1 LKRGRESGPS
11 RIDVH
16 RSGKEFGYV
25 RTLRI
30 ALAQV
35 NTAVGDIDGN
45 ARLIIDT
52 MAKAR
57 EDGAELVAF
66 PELAITGYPP
76 EDLVLHHRFVADNL
90 AALDRVAS
98 EAHGIAAIVG
108 FVDGSPERG
117 EPAYNAAAFL
127 HEGAIASVYR
137 KIHLPN
143 YGVFDEER
151 YFERGTECPVIDFGG
166 VRIGVSICEDVWEPI
181 GPAEVE
187 RDFGAEININI
198 NASPFE
204 RGKDGVR
211 RNLIGDLA
219 RRNQIFACYVNQVGG
234 QDELVFDGTSL
245 VYGPDG
251 SLIAEGERFSEDM
264 LVVDLDLDRVSNI
277 RSGSA
282 WNGPSSAELAAIG
295 NASKLSLSRA
305 SSSAPEP
312 APSIE
317 ASPPAEL
324 LSEEA
329 EVYRALVLGTRDY
342 ALKSGFKKAVIALS
356 GGIDSTLTAVI
367 AVDALGAE
375 NVLCVAM
382 PSRYS
387 SDGSVTDAEDLSK
400 RVGIQLWNLPIEP
413 AHAAF
418 EEILEEK
425 LRGTE
430 PNVAEENVQSRVRG
444 NVIMTISNK
453 FGYLVL
459 TTGNKSEFATG
470 YATLY
475 GDMAGGYAVIKD
487 VPKTLVFRLCE
498 YRNATGPGAPIP
510 RSVIDKPPS
519 AELRP
524 DQLDSDSLPPYEIL
538 DRILEHYIED
548 LWDAPEIIAEEDGL
562 DGGDEATV
570 RRVLQ
575 MVDRN
580 EYKRRQS
587 PPGVKITQLAFGRDR
602 RMPIASRYRP
612 H

>member
-1 LKRGRESGPS
+1 M
-11 RIDVH
+11 
-16 RSGKEFGYV
+16 

-45 ARLIIDT
+45 VQLIIDA
-52 MAKAR
+52 MRAAR
-57 EDGAELVAF
+57 EAGARLVAF

-76 EDLVLHHRFVADNL
+76 EDLVLHRRFVADNRR
-90 AALDRVAS
+90 ALERVAA
-98 EAHGIAAIVG
+98 ETKGIAAIVG
-108 FVDGSPERG
+108 FVDGSAERDA
-117 EPAYNAAAFL
+117 PVYNAAAFL
-127 HEGAIASVYR
+127 HESRVAAVYR

-151 YFERGTECPVIDFGG
+151 YFERGFDCPVIDIGG
-166 VRIGVSICEDVWEPI
+166 VKIGLSICEDAWEPI
-181 GPAEVE
+181 GPVEVE
-187 RDFGAEININI
+187 RAAGAEININI

-204 RGKDGVR
+204 RGKDRVR
-211 RNLIGDLA
+211 RDLISGLA
-219 RRNQIFACYVNQVGG
+219 RRNQVFACYVNQVGG

-251 SLIAEGERFSEDM
+251 ALIAQGKRFEEDL
-264 LVVDLDLDRVSNI
+264 LVVDLDLDLVDRARSNT
-277 RSGSA
+277 A
-282 WNGPSSAELAAIG
+282 WNGPATGELAAIG
-295 NASKLSLSRA
+295 
-305 SSSAPEP
+305 
-312 APSIE
+312 E
-317 ASPPAEL
+317 ASELSARVEPETSPGPIAKRPPSQS

-329 EVYRALVLGTRDY
+329 EVYMALVLGTRDY
-342 ALKSGFKKAVIALS
+342 ARKSGFQKVVIALS

-375 NVLCVAM
+375 NVLVVAL

-387 SDGSVTDAEDLSK
+387 SEGSVVDAVELAK
-400 RVGIQLWNLPIEP
+400 RLGITLWNIPIEP
-413 AHAAF
+413 GHAAF
-418 EEILEEK
+418 EEMVREK
-425 LRGTE
+425 FEGTT
-430 PNVAEENVQSRVRG
+430 PGVAEENVQSRIRG
-444 NVIMTISNK
+444 NLIMMISNK

-498 YRNATGPGAPIP
+498 YRNEAGPGSPIP
-510 RSVIDKPPS
+510 RTVIDKPPS
-519 AELRP
+519 AELKP
-524 DQLDSDSLPPYEIL
+524 DQFDSDSLPPYEIL
-538 DRILEHYIED
+538 DRILERYIED
-548 LWDAPEIIAEEDGL
+548 RWDADEIIEQEAGL
-562 DGGDEATV
+562 DGGDEETV
-570 RRVLQ
+570 RRVLRL
-575 MVDRN
+575 VDRN

-587 PPGVKITQLAFGRDR
+587 PPGVKITELAFGRDR

>member
-1 LKRGRESGPS
+1 M
-11 RIDVH
+11 
-16 RSGKEFGYV
+16 

-45 ARLIIDT
+45 ARLIIDS

-57 EDGAELVAF
+57 EHGAELVAF

-76 EDLVLHHRFVADNL
+76 EDLVLHHRFVDDNL
-90 AALDRVAS
+90 TALGRVAS
-98 EAHGIAAIVG
+98 EAQGIAAIVG
-108 FVDGSPERG
+108 FVDGSPKRG

-151 YFERGTECPVIDFGG
+151 YFERGAECPVIDFGG
-166 VRIGVSICEDVWEPI
+166 VRIGMSICEDVWEPI

-187 RDFGAEININI
+187 RSLGAEININI

-211 RNLIGDLA
+211 RELISDLA

-251 SLIAEGERFSEDM
+251 SLIAEGERFSEDL
-264 LVVDLDLDRVSNI
+264 LVVDVDLDRVSDM
-277 RSGSA
+277 RAGSD
-282 WNGPSSAELAAIG
+282 WSGPSSRELAAIG
-295 NASKLSLSRA
+295 NASKLSLTRDL
-305 SSSAPEP
+305 SSAPKP
-312 APSIE
+312 TDSMQT
-317 ASPPAEL
+317 SPPQKR

-329 EVYRALVLGTRDY
+329 EVYGALVLGTRDY
-342 ALKSGFKKAVIALS
+342 ARKSGFKKAVIALS

-375 NVLCVAM
+375 NVLCVAL

-400 RVGIQLWNLPIEP
+400 RLGIQLWNLPIEP

-425 LRGTE
+425 LRGTD

-498 YRNATGPGAPIP
+498 YRNGAGQGTPIP

-548 LWDAPEIIAEEDGL
+548 LWDAPEIIAEEDRL
-562 DGGDEATV
+562 DGGNESTV

>member
-1 LKRGRESGPS
+1 
-11 RIDVH
+11 
-16 RSGKEFGYV
+16 
-25 RTLRI
+25 
-30 ALAQV
+30 V

-45 ARLIIDT
+45 ARRLIDA
-52 MAKAR
+52 MSSAR
-57 EDGAELVAF
+57 EAGAELVAF

-76 EDLVLHHRFVADNL
+76 EDLVLHRSFVADNR
-90 AALDRVAS
+90 AALERVA
-98 EAHGIAAIVG
+98 AAAQGISAIVG

-117 EPAYNAAAFL
+117 EPLYNAAAFL
-127 HEGAIASVYR
+127 NEGRVAAIYR

-151 YFERGTECPVIDFGG
+151 YFERGFECPVIDFGG
-166 VRIGVSICEDVWEPI
+166 VRIGISICEDVWEPV
-181 GPAEVE
+181 GPSEVE
-187 RDFGAEININI
+187 RAAGAEININI

-204 RGKDGVR
+204 RSKDDVR
-211 RNLIGDLA
+211 RELISDLA
-219 RRNQIFACYVNQVGG
+219 RRNQVFACYVNQVGG

-245 VYGPDG
+245 VYDPSGVIISEG
-251 SLIAEGERFSEDM
+251 KRFAEDL
-264 LVVDLDLDRVSNI
+264 LVVDLDLDRVAAV
-277 RSGSA
+277 RSGSV
-282 WNGPSSAELAAIG
+282 WDGPSTSELAEIG
-295 NASKLSLSRA
+295 EATNISASRA
-305 SSSAPEP
+305 DVSAW
-312 APSIE
+312 E
-317 ASPPAEL
+317 ALTTPILKDPL
-324 LSEEA
+324 TEEA

-342 ALKSGFKKAVIALS
+342 ARKSGFDKAVIALS
-356 GGIDSTLTAVI
+356 GGIDSTLTAVV
-367 AVDALGAE
+367 AVDALGAD
-375 NVLCVAM
+375 NVLCVAL

-387 SDGSVTDAEDLSK
+387 SDGSVTDAEDLAE
-400 RVGIQLWNLPIEP
+400 RLGIKLWNLPIEP

-418 EEILEEK
+418 EDILEEEF
-425 LRGTE
+425 RGTDV
-430 PNVAEENVQSRVRG
+430 NVAEENVQSRVRG
-444 NVIMTISNK
+444 NVMMTISNK

-498 YRNATGPGAPIP
+498 YRNEAGPGAPIP

-538 DRILEHYIED
+538 DRILERYVEG
-548 LWDAPEIIAEEDGL
+548 LWDAEEIIAEEAGL
-562 DGGDEATV
+562 GGGDGETV
-570 RRVLQ
+570 RRVLRL
-575 MVDRN
+575 VDRN

>member
-1 LKRGRESGPS
+1 M
-11 RIDVH
+11 
-16 RSGKEFGYV
+16 

-45 ARLIIDT
+45 ARLIIDS

-57 EDGAELVAF
+57 DYGAELVAF

-98 EAHGIAAIVG
+98 EAQGIAAIVG
-108 FVDGSPERG
+108 FVGGSPERG
-117 EPAYNAAAFL
+117 KPAYNAAAFL

-151 YFERGTECPVIDFGG
+151 YFERGAECPVIDFGG
-166 VRIGVSICEDVWEPI
+166 VRIGMSICEDVWEPV

-187 RDFGAEININI
+187 RALGAEININI

-211 RNLIGDLA
+211 RELIGDLA
-219 RRNQIFACYVNQVGG
+219 RRNQIFACYINQVGG

-251 SLIAEGERFSEDM
+251 SLIAEGERFSEDL
-264 LVVDLDLDRVSNI
+264 LVVDLDLDLVSNI

-282 WNGPSSAELAAIG
+282 WNGPSSRELAAIG
-295 NASKLSLSRA
+295 NASKLSLTRA
-305 SSSAPEP
+305 SSSAPKP
-312 APSIE
+312 ADSTE
-317 ASPPAEL
+317 TSPPTGL

-342 ALKSGFKKAVIALS
+342 ARKSGFKKAVIALS

-375 NVLCVAM
+375 NVLCVAL

-400 RVGIQLWNLPIEP
+400 RLGIQLWNLPIEP

-418 EEILEEK
+418 EEILEEE

-498 YRNATGPGAPIP
+498 YRNGTGPGAPIP

-587 PPGVKITQLAFGRDR
+587 PPGVKITRLAFGRDR

>member
-1 LKRGRESGPS
+1 
-11 RIDVH
+11 
-16 RSGKEFGYV
+16 
-25 RTLRI
+25 
-30 ALAQV
+30 V
-35 NTAVGDIDGN
+35 NTSVGDIDGN
-45 ARLIIDT
+45 AELIIEGI
-52 MAKAR
+52 KAAR
-57 EDGAELVAF
+57 AAGAELVAF

-76 EDLVLHHRFVADNL
+76 EDLVLHRRFVADNRR
-90 AALDRVAS
+90 ALERVAA
-98 EAHGIAAIVG
+98 EAHGISAIVG
-108 FVDGSPERG
+108 FVDGSPGRDESV
-117 EPAYNAAAFL
+117 YNAAAFL
-127 HEGAIASVYR
+127 HEGRVAAVYR

-151 YFERGTECPVIDFGG
+151 YFGRGLECPVIDFGG
-166 VRIGVSICEDVWEPI
+166 VRIGMSICEDVWEPI
-181 GPAEVE
+181 GSAEVE
-187 RDFGAEININI
+187 RAAGAEININI

-211 RNLIGDLA
+211 RELIGDMA
-219 RRNQIFACYVNQVGG
+219 RRNQVYACYVNQVGG

-251 SLIAEGERFSEDM
+251 VLIAEGERFDEDL
-264 LVVDLDLDRVSNI
+264 LVLDLDLERVADMRSSGTWEGPSDDELAEI
-277 RSGSA
+277 GFSTDLPVARSGA
-282 WNGPSSAELAAIG
+282 VESSTVE
-295 NASKLSLSRA
+295 NSTLS
-305 SSSAPEP
+305 EP
-312 APSIE
+312 
-317 ASPPAEL
+317 

-342 ALKSGFKKAVIALS
+342 ARKTGFEKAVIALS

-375 NVLCVAM
+375 NVLCVAL

-387 SDGSVTDAEDLSK
+387 SDGSVTDAEALAQ
-400 RVGIQLWNLPIEP
+400 RLGIKLWNLPIEP

-418 EEILEEK
+418 EEILEEEF
-425 LRGTE
+425 RGTAAGL
-430 PNVAEENVQSRVRG
+430 AEENVQSRVRG

-498 YRNATGPGAPIP
+498 YRNDAGPGSPIP

-524 DQLDSDSLPPYEIL
+524 DQLDSDSLPPYEVL
-538 DRILEHYIED
+538 DRILERYIED
-548 LWDAPEIIAEEDGL
+548 RWDAGEIIAEEVGL
-562 DGGDEATV
+562 GGGDEETV
-570 RRVLQ
+570 RGVLRL
-575 MVDRN
+575 VDRN
-580 EYKRRQS
+580 EYKRRQA

>member
-1 LKRGRESGPS
+1 
-11 RIDVH
+11 
-16 RSGKEFGYV
+16 V

-45 ARLIIDT
+45 AQRLIDV
-52 MAKAR
+52 MSSAR
-57 EDGAELVAF
+57 EAGAELVAF

-76 EDLVLHHRFVADNL
+76 EDLVLHRRFVADNR
-90 AALDRVAS
+90 AALERVAA
-98 EAHGIAAIVG
+98 EAQGISAIVG

-117 EPAYNAAAFL
+117 EPVYNAAAFL
-127 HEGAIASVYR
+127 HEGRVAAIYR

-151 YFERGTECPVIDFGG
+151 YFERGSECPVIDFGS
-166 VRIGVSICEDVWEPI
+166 VRIGISICEDVWEPV
-181 GPAEVE
+181 GPSEVE
-187 RDFGAEININI
+187 RAAGAEININI

-204 RGKDGVR
+204 RGKDVVR
-211 RNLIGDLA
+211 RELIGDLA
-219 RRNQIFACYVNQVGG
+219 RRNQVFACYVNQVGG

-251 SLIAEGERFSEDM
+251 VIISEGKRFAEDL
-264 LVVDLDLDRVSNI
+264 LVVDLDLDQVVAA
-277 RSGSA
+277 RSGSV
-282 WNGPSSAELAAIG
+282 WDGPSATELAAVG
-295 NASKLSLSRA
+295 EATNVSVSRA
-305 SSSAPEP
+305 DVSSGNTLVTPTPKEP
-312 APSIE
+312 
-317 ASPPAEL
+317 L
-324 LSEEA
+324 TEEA
-329 EVYRALVLGTRDY
+329 EVYRALVLGTQDY
-342 ALKSGFKKAVIALS
+342 ARKSGFSKAVIALS
-356 GGIDSTLTAVI
+356 GGIDSTITAVV

-375 NVLCVAM
+375 NVLCVAL

-387 SDGSVTDAEDLSK
+387 SDGSVTDAEALAE
-400 RVGIQLWNLPIEP
+400 RLGIKLWNLPIEP

-418 EEILEEK
+418 EEILEEEF
-425 LRGTE
+425 RGTE
-430 PNVAEENVQSRVRG
+430 VNVAEENVQSRVRG

-498 YRNATGPGAPIP
+498 YRNVAGPGAPIP

-538 DRILEHYIED
+538 DRILERYVED
-548 LWDAPEIIAEEDGL
+548 RWDADEIIAEEAGL

>member
-1 LKRGRESGPS
+1 M
-11 RIDVH
+11 
-16 RSGKEFGYV
+16 

-35 NTAVGDIDGN
+35 NTSVGDIDGN
-45 ARLIIDT
+45 ADLILEGI
-52 MAKAR
+52 AAAR
-57 EDGAELVAF
+57 TAGAELVAF

-76 EDLVLHHRFVADNL
+76 EDLVLHRRFVADNRT
-90 AALDRVAS
+90 ALERIAD
-98 EAHGIAAIVG
+98 ETNGIAAIVG
-108 FVDGSPERG
+108 FVDGSPERD
-117 EPAYNAAAFL
+117 EPVYNAAAFL
-127 HEGAIASVYR
+127 SDGEIVAVYR

-143 YGVFDEER
+143 YGVFDEMR
-151 YFERGTECPVIDFGG
+151 YFERGTDCPVIDFGG
-166 VRIGVSICEDVWEPI
+166 VRIGMSICEDVWEPV

-187 RDFGAEININI
+187 RAAGAEVNINI

-211 RNLIGDLA
+211 RDLIGDLA
-219 RRNQIFACYVNQVGG
+219 HRNQVYACYVNQVGG

-251 SLIAEGERFSEDM
+251 TLISEGERFSEDL
-264 LVVDLDLDRVSNI
+264 LVVDLDLEQVDDV
-277 RSGSA
+277 RSGSPWVA
-282 WNGPSSAELAAIG
+282 PAAEELNAIG
-295 NASKLSLSRA
+295 HANDLSVARPA
-305 SSSAPEP
+305 VDQSATADLNGRSEP
-312 APSIE
+312 
-317 ASPPAEL
+317 L
-324 LSEEA
+324 TEEA

-342 ALKSGFKKAVIALS
+342 ARKTGFKKAVIALS

-367 AVDALGAE
+367 AVDALGAD
-375 NVLCVAM
+375 NVLCVAL

-387 SDGSVTDAEDLSK
+387 SDGSVTDAEDLAG
-400 RVGIQLWNLPIEP
+400 RLGIKLWNLPIEP

-418 EEILEEK
+418 EEILKDEF
-425 LRGTE
+425 RGTE
-430 PNVAEENVQSRVRG
+430 IGLAEENVQSRVRG

-453 FGYLVL
+453 FGFLVL

-498 YRNATGPGAPIP
+498 YRNEAGPGAPIP

-524 DQLDSDSLPPYEIL
+524 DQLDSDSLPPYEVL
-538 DRILEHYIED
+538 DRILERYIED
-548 LWDAPEIIAEEDGL
+548 RWDADEIISEEAGL
-562 DGGDEATV
+562 GGGDEETV
-570 RRVLQ
+570 RRVLGL
-575 MVDRN
+575 VDRN

>member
-1 LKRGRESGPS
+1 M
-11 RIDVH
+11 
-16 RSGKEFGYV
+16 

-45 ARLIIDT
+45 AQLIID
-52 MAKAR
+52 AIRAAR
-57 EDGAELVAF
+57 EAGAQVVAL

-76 EDLVLHHRFVADNL
+76 EDLVLHRRFVADNRR
-90 AALDRVAS
+90 ALEQVAT
-98 EAHGIAAIVG
+98 EARGISAIVG
-108 FVDGSPERG
+108 FVDGSAERD
-117 EPAYNAAAFL
+117 EPVYNAAAFL
-127 HEGAIASVYR
+127 HEGRIVAVYR

-151 YFERGTECPVIDFGG
+151 YFKRGSECPVIDLGG
-166 VRIGVSICEDVWEPI
+166 VRVGLSICEDVWEPI

-187 RDFGAEININI
+187 RAAGAEVNINI

-204 RGKDGVR
+204 RGKDRVR
-211 RNLIGDLA
+211 RKLIGGLA
-219 RRNQIFACYVNQVGG
+219 RRDQVFACYVNQVGG

-251 SLIAEGERFSEDM
+251 ALIAQGKRFEEDL
-264 LVVDLDLDRVSNI
+264 LVVDLDLERVDEV
-277 RSGSA
+277 RSGAA
-282 WNGPSSAELAAIG
+282 WDGPGTGELAAIG
-295 NASKLSLSRA
+295 KATSLSA
-305 SSSAPEP
+305 SVKPISGHGPAIQPVPPEP
-312 APSIE
+312 
-317 ASPPAEL
+317 L
-324 LSEEA
+324 TEEA

-342 ALKSGFKKAVIALS
+342 ARKSGFNKVVIALS
-356 GGIDSTLTAVI
+356 GGVDSTLTAVI
-367 AVDALGAE
+367 AVDALGAG
-375 NVLCVAM
+375 NVLVVAL

-387 SDGSVTDAEDLSK
+387 SEGSVTDALELAE
-400 RVGIQLWNLPIEP
+400 RLGITLWNIPIEP
-413 AHAAF
+413 GHMAF
-418 EEILEEK
+418 EEMLEEK
-425 LRGTE
+425 FQGTA
-430 PNVAEENVQSRVRG
+430 PGVAEENVQSRIRG
-444 NVIMTISNK
+444 NLIMTISNK

-498 YRNATGPGAPIP
+498 YRNEAGPGSPIP
-510 RSVIDKPPS
+510 RAVIEKPPS
-519 AELRP
+519 AELKP

-538 DRILEHYIED
+538 DRILERYIED
-548 LWDAPEIIAEEDGL
+548 RWDAEEIITEEAGL
-562 DGGDEATV
+562 DGGDEETV
-570 RRVLQ
+570 RRVLR

-587 PPGVKITQLAFGRDR
+587 PPGVKITELAFGRDR

>member
-1 LKRGRESGPS
+1 M
-11 RIDVH
+11 
-16 RSGKEFGYV
+16 

-35 NTAVGDIDGN
+35 NTSVGDIDGN
-45 ARLIIDT
+45 TDLVIEGIAAAR
-52 MAKAR
+52 AA
-57 EDGAELVAF
+57 GAELVAF

-76 EDLVLHHRFVADNL
+76 EDLVLHRRFVADNRK
-90 AALDRVAS
+90 ALERIAS
-98 EAHGIAAIVG
+98 ETHGIAAIVG

-117 EPAYNAAAFL
+117 EPVYNAAAFL
-127 HEGAIASVYR
+127 SDGVVSAVYR

-151 YFERGTECPVIDFGG
+151 YFERGSDCPVIDFGG
-166 VRIGVSICEDVWEPI
+166 VRIGISICEDVWEPV

-187 RDFGAEININI
+187 RAAGAEVNINI

-211 RNLIGDLA
+211 RELIGDLA
-219 RRNQIFACYVNQVGG
+219 RRNQVYACYVNQVGG

-251 SLIAEGERFSEDM
+251 ALIAEAERFADDL
-264 LVVDLDLDRVSNI
+264 LVVDLNLDRVDEVRSSN
-277 RSGSA
+277 A
-282 WNGPSSAELAAIG
+282 WVGPSPDELNAIG
-295 NASKLSLSRA
+295 SSTDLFVARPEVSIPASADLTGPS
-305 SSSAPEP
+305 EP
-312 APSIE
+312 
-317 ASPPAEL
+317 L
-324 LSEEA
+324 TEEA
-329 EVYRALVLGTRDY
+329 EVYQALVLGTRDY
-342 ALKSGFKKAVIALS
+342 ARKTGFTRAVIALS

-375 NVLCVAM
+375 NVLCVAL

-387 SDGSVTDAEDLSK
+387 SDGSVTDAEELAE
-400 RVGIQLWNLPIEP
+400 RIGIKLWNLPIEP

-418 EEILEEK
+418 EEILEEEF
-425 LRGTE
+425 RGTE
-430 PNVAEENVQSRVRG
+430 IGLAEENVQSRVRG

-498 YRNATGPGAPIP
+498 YRNEAGPGSPIP

-524 DQLDSDSLPPYEIL
+524 DQLDSDSLPPYEVL
-538 DRILEHYIED
+538 DRILERYIED
-548 LWDAPEIIAEEDGL
+548 RWDADEIISEEAGL
-562 DGGDEATV
+562 GGGDEETV
-570 RRVLQ
+570 RRVLGL
-575 MVDRN
+575 VDRN

>member
-1 LKRGRESGPS
+1 MSPG
-11 RIDVH
+11 IDVH
-16 RSGKEFGYV
+16 RSLKEFGYV

-30 ALAQV
+30 ALGQV

-57 EDGAELVAF
+57 EAGAELVAF

-76 EDLVLHHRFVADNL
+76 EDLVLHRRFVADNR
-90 AALDRVAS
+90 AALERVAA
-98 EAHGIAAIVG
+98 EARGIAAIVG
-108 FVDGSPERG
+108 FVDGSPERR
-117 EPAYNAAAFL
+117 EPVYNASAFL
-127 HEGAIASVYR
+127 HEGSIASVYR

-151 YFERGTECPVIDFGG
+151 YFERGAECPVIDFRGI
-166 VRIGVSICEDVWEPI
+166 RIGMTICEDVWESV
-181 GPAEVE
+181 GPSEVE
-187 RDFGAEININI
+187 RASGAEININI

-211 RNLIGDLA
+211 RELIGDLA
-219 RRNQIFACYVNQVGG
+219 RRNQVFACYVNQVGG

-251 SLIAEGERFSEDM
+251 SLIAEGERFSEDL
-264 LVVDLDLDRVSNI
+264 LVVDLDLDRVSEV
-277 RSGSA
+277 RSGRA
-282 WNGPSSAELAAIG
+282 WSGPSSGELAAIG
-295 NASKLSLSRA
+295 NASEISLSRV
-305 SSSAPEP
+305 SSSVPGSAISTEALLSREP
-312 APSIE
+312 
-317 ASPPAEL
+317 

-342 ALKSGFKKAVIALS
+342 ARKSGFDKAVIALS

-375 NVLCVAM
+375 NVLCVAL

-400 RVGIQLWNLPIEP
+400 RLGIKLWNLPIEP

-418 EEILEEK
+418 EEILEEEF
-425 LRGTE
+425 RGTE

-498 YRNATGPGAPIP
+498 YRNEAGPGAPIP
-510 RSVIDKPPS
+510 RTVIDKPPS

-524 DQLDSDSLPPYEIL
+524 DQLDSDSLPPYDIL
-538 DRILEHYIED
+538 DRILERYIED
-548 LWDAPEIIAEEDGL
+548 LWDAPEIIAEEARL

>member
-1 LKRGRESGPS
+1 M
-11 RIDVH
+11 
-16 RSGKEFGYV
+16 

-45 ARLIIDT
+45 AQRLIDA
-52 MAKAR
+52 MSSAR
-57 EDGAELVAF
+57 EAGAELVAF

-76 EDLVLHHRFVADNL
+76 EDLVLHRSFVADNR
-90 AALDRVAS
+90 AALERVA
-98 EAHGIAAIVG
+98 AAAQGISAIVG

-117 EPAYNAAAFL
+117 EPLYNAAAFL
-127 HEGAIASVYR
+127 NEGRVAAIYR

-151 YFERGTECPVIDFGG
+151 YFERGFECPVIDFGG
-166 VRIGVSICEDVWEPI
+166 VRIGISICEDVWEPV
-181 GPAEVE
+181 GPSEVE
-187 RDFGAEININI
+187 RAAGAEININI

-204 RGKDGVR
+204 RSKDDVR
-211 RNLIGDLA
+211 RELISDLA
-219 RRNQIFACYVNQVGG
+219 RRNQVFACYVNQVGG

-245 VYGPDG
+245 VYDPSGVIISEG
-251 SLIAEGERFSEDM
+251 KRFAEDL
-264 LVVDLDLDRVSNI
+264 LVVDLDLDRVAAV
-277 RSGSA
+277 RSGSV
-282 WNGPSSAELAAIG
+282 WDGPSTSELAEIG
-295 NASKLSLSRA
+295 EATNISASRA
-305 SSSAPEP
+305 DVSAW
-312 APSIE
+312 E
-317 ASPPAEL
+317 ALTTPILKDPL
-324 LSEEA
+324 TEEA

-342 ALKSGFKKAVIALS
+342 ARKSGFDKAVIALS
-356 GGIDSTLTAVI
+356 GGIDSTLTAVV
-367 AVDALGAE
+367 AVDALGAD
-375 NVLCVAM
+375 NVLCVAL

-387 SDGSVTDAEDLSK
+387 SDGSVTDAEDLAE
-400 RVGIQLWNLPIEP
+400 RLGIKLWNLPIEP

-418 EEILEEK
+418 EDILEEEF
-425 LRGTE
+425 RGTDV
-430 PNVAEENVQSRVRG
+430 NVAEENVQSRVRG
-444 NVIMTISNK
+444 NVMMTISNK

-498 YRNATGPGAPIP
+498 YRNEAGPGAPIP

-538 DRILEHYIED
+538 DRILERYVED
-548 LWDAPEIIAEEDGL
+548 LWDAKEIIAEEAGL
-562 DGGDEATV
+562 GGGDGETV
-570 RRVLQ
+570 RRVLRL
-575 MVDRN
+575 VDRN

>member
-1 LKRGRESGPS
+1 M
-11 RIDVH
+11 
-16 RSGKEFGYV
+16 

-57 EDGAELVAF
+57 EAGAELVAF

-76 EDLVLHHRFVADNL
+76 EDLVLHRRFVADNR
-90 AALDRVAS
+90 AALERVAA
-98 EAHGIAAIVG
+98 EARGIAAIVG

-117 EPAYNAAAFL
+117 EPVYNAAAFL
-127 HEGAIASVYR
+127 HEGVIASVYR

-143 YGVFDEER
+143 YGVFDEKR
-151 YFERGTECPVIDFGG
+151 YFERGAECPVIDFGG
-166 VRIGVSICEDVWEPI
+166 VRIGMSICEDVWESV

-187 RDFGAEININI
+187 RAAGAEININI

-211 RNLIGDLA
+211 RGLIGDLA
-219 RRNQIFACYVNQVGG
+219 RQNQVFACYINQVGG

-251 SLIAEGERFSEDM
+251 SLIAEGERFSEDL
-264 LVVDLDLDRVSNI
+264 LVVDLDLDRVSEV

-282 WNGPSSAELAAIG
+282 WNGPSSRELAAIG
-295 NASKLSLSRA
+295 NASELSLSR
-305 SSSAPEP
+305 SSRSALESVS
-312 APSIE
+312 SIE
-317 ASPPAEL
+317 TVLPAEP

-342 ALKSGFKKAVIALS
+342 ARKSGFDKAVIALS

-375 NVLCVAM
+375 KVLCVAL

-387 SDGSVTDAEDLSK
+387 SDGSVTDAEELSK
-400 RVGIQLWNLPIEP
+400 RLGIKLWNLPIEP

-418 EEILEEK
+418 EEILEEEF
-425 LRGTE
+425 RGTE

-498 YRNATGPGAPIP
+498 YRNEAGPGAPIP
-510 RSVIDKPPS
+510 QVVIDKPPS

-538 DRILEHYIED
+538 DRILERYIED
-548 LWDAPEIIAEEDGL
+548 LWDAPEIIAEEAGL

-570 RRVLQ
+570 RRVLR

>member
-1 LKRGRESGPS
+1 
-11 RIDVH
+11 
-16 RSGKEFGYV
+16 
-25 RTLRI
+25 
-30 ALAQV
+30 V
-35 NTAVGDIDGN
+35 NTSVGDIDGN
-45 ARLIIDT
+45 AELILEGI
-52 MAKAR
+52 KAAR
-57 EDGAELVAF
+57 AAGAELVAF

-76 EDLVLHHRFVADNL
+76 EDLVLHRRFVADNRR
-90 AALDRVAS
+90 ALERVAAES
-98 EAHGIAAIVG
+98 RGISAIVG
-108 FVDGSPERG
+108 FVDGSPERD
-117 EPAYNAAAFL
+117 EPVYNAAAFL
-127 HEGAIASVYR
+127 HEGSITAVYR

-151 YFERGTECPVIDFGG
+151 YFGRGFDCPVIDFGG
-166 VRIGVSICEDVWEPI
+166 IRIGMSICEDVWEPI

-187 RDFGAEININI
+187 RAAGAEININI

-211 RNLIGDLA
+211 RELIGDMA
-219 RRNQIFACYVNQVGG
+219 RRNQVFACYVNQVGG

-251 SLIAEGERFSEDM
+251 ALISEGKRFAEDL
-264 LVVDLDLDRVSNI
+264 LVVDLDLNRVDGV
-277 RSGSA
+277 RSGSDWA
-282 WNGPSSAELAAIG
+282 APSGNELAEIGRSTDVSVQTPGANPPSS
-295 NASKLSLSRA
+295 
-305 SSSAPEP
+305 PTTP
-312 APSIE
+312 APQE
-317 ASPPAEL
+317 P

-342 ALKSGFKKAVIALS
+342 ARKTGFTKAVIALS

-367 AVDALGAE
+367 AVDALGAG
-375 NVLCVAM
+375 NVLCVAL

-387 SDGSVTDAEDLSK
+387 SDGSVSDAENLAEK
-400 RVGIQLWNLPIEP
+400 LGIELWNLPIEP

-418 EEILEEK
+418 EEILEEEFRDTAIG
-425 LRGTE
+425 L
-430 PNVAEENVQSRVRG
+430 AEENVQSRVRG

-498 YRNATGPGAPIP
+498 YRNEVGPGAPVP

-538 DRILEHYIED
+538 DRILERYIED
-548 LWDAPEIIAEEDGL
+548 RWDAAEIIREEAGL
-562 DGGDEATV
+562 GGGDEETV
-570 RRVLQ
+570 RAVLRL
-575 MVDRN
+575 VDRN

>member
-1 LKRGRESGPS
+1 M
-11 RIDVH
+11 
-16 RSGKEFGYV
+16 

-45 ARLIIDT
+45 AQRLIDA
-52 MAKAR
+52 MSSAR
-57 EDGAELVAF
+57 EAGAELVAF

-76 EDLVLHHRFVADNL
+76 EDLVLHRSFVADNR
-90 AALDRVAS
+90 AALERVA
-98 EAHGIAAIVG
+98 AAAQGISAIVG

-117 EPAYNAAAFL
+117 EPLYNAAAFL
-127 HEGAIASVYR
+127 NEGRVAAIYR

-151 YFERGTECPVIDFGG
+151 YFERGFECPVIDFGG
-166 VRIGVSICEDVWEPI
+166 VRIGISICEDVWEPV
-181 GPAEVE
+181 GPSEVE
-187 RDFGAEININI
+187 RAAGAEININI

-204 RGKDGVR
+204 RSKDDVR
-211 RNLIGDLA
+211 RELISDLA
-219 RRNQIFACYVNQVGG
+219 RRNQVFACYVNQVGG

-245 VYGPDG
+245 VYDPSGVIISEG
-251 SLIAEGERFSEDM
+251 KRFAEDL
-264 LVVDLDLDRVSNI
+264 LVVDLDLDRVAAV
-277 RSGSA
+277 RSGSV
-282 WNGPSSAELAAIG
+282 WDGPSTSELAEIG
-295 NASKLSLSRA
+295 EATNISASRTDV
-305 SSSAPEP
+305 SAW
-312 APSIE
+312 E
-317 ASPPAEL
+317 ALTTPILKDPL
-324 LSEEA
+324 TEEA

-342 ALKSGFKKAVIALS
+342 ARKSGFDKAVIALS
-356 GGIDSTLTAVI
+356 GGIDSTLTAVV
-367 AVDALGAE
+367 AVDALGAD
-375 NVLCVAM
+375 NVLCVAL

-387 SDGSVTDAEDLSK
+387 SDGSVTDAEDLAE
-400 RVGIQLWNLPIEP
+400 RLGIKLWNLPIEP

-418 EEILEEK
+418 EDILEEEF
-425 LRGTE
+425 RGTDV
-430 PNVAEENVQSRVRG
+430 NVAEENVQSRVRG
-444 NVIMTISNK
+444 NVMMTISNK

-498 YRNATGPGAPIP
+498 YRNEAGPGAPIP

-538 DRILEHYIED
+538 DRILERYVEG
-548 LWDAPEIIAEEDGL
+548 LWDAEEIIAEEAGL
-562 DGGDEATV
+562 GGGDGETV
-570 RRVLQ
+570 RRVLRL
-575 MVDRN
+575 VDRN

>member
-1 LKRGRESGPS
+1 M
-11 RIDVH
+11 RI
-16 RSGKEFGYV
+16 
-25 RTLRI
+25 LRI

-45 ARLIIDT
+45 VELIIDA
-52 MAKAR
+52 MVSAR
-57 EDGAELVAF
+57 EAGAELVAF
-66 PELAITGYPP
+66 PELAITGCPP
-76 EDLVLHHRFVADNL
+76 EDLVLHRRFVGDNR
-90 AALDRVAS
+90 AALDQVAAGAVGVS
-98 EAHGIAAIVG
+98 AIVG
-108 FVDGSPERG
+108 FVDGSTEHHAPI
-117 EPAYNAAAFL
+117 YNAAAFL
-127 HEGAIASVYR
+127 HGGRVAAVYR

-151 YFERGTECPVIDFGG
+151 YFERGAECPVIDFGG
-166 VRIGVSICEDVWEPI
+166 VRIGVSICEDVWEPV
-181 GPAEVE
+181 GPSEVQRASGAEV
-187 RDFGAEININI
+187 NINI

-211 RNLIGDLA
+211 RELISGLA
-219 RRNQIFACYVNQVGG
+219 RRNQMFACYVNQIGG

-251 SLIAEGERFSEDM
+251 ALIAEGERFCED
-264 LVVDLDLDRVSNI
+264 LLLVDLDLDQVDAV
-277 RSGSA
+277 RSRSA
-282 WNGPSSAELAAIG
+282 WNKPSERELAAIG
-295 NASKLSLSRA
+295 IASEMTISGAAKPPA
-305 SSSAPEP
+305 SAPAPQTAIAEP
-312 APSIE
+312 
-317 ASPPAEL
+317 

-342 ALKSGFKKAVIALS
+342 ARKSGFGKAVIALS

-375 NVLCVAM
+375 NVLGVAL

-387 SDGSVTDAEDLSK
+387 SDGSVADAEALSK
-400 RVGIQLWNLPIEP
+400 RLGIRLWNLPIEP

-418 EEILEEK
+418 EEILEDEF
-425 LRGTE
+425 RGTDV
-430 PNVAEENVQSRVRG
+430 NVAEENVQSRVRG

-498 YRNATGPGAPIP
+498 YRNEAGPGAPIP

-524 DQLDSDSLPPYEIL
+524 DQLDSDSLPAYEIL
-538 DRILEHYIED
+538 DRILERYVED
-548 LWDAPEIIAEEDGL
+548 RRDAEEIVAEEAAL

-587 PPGVKITQLAFGRDR
+587 PPGVKITGLAFGRDR
-602 RMPIASRYRP
+602 RMPIASRYHP

>member
-1 LKRGRESGPS
+1 
-11 RIDVH
+11 
-16 RSGKEFGYV
+16 
-25 RTLRI
+25 
-30 ALAQV
+30 
-35 NTAVGDIDGN
+35 
-45 ARLIIDT
+45 
-52 MAKAR
+52 M
-57 EDGAELVAF
+57 
-66 PELAITGYPP
+66 
-76 EDLVLHHRFVADNL
+76 
-90 AALDRVAS
+90 
-98 EAHGIAAIVG
+98 
-108 FVDGSPERG
+108 
-117 EPAYNAAAFL
+117 
-127 HEGAIASVYR
+127 
-137 KIHLPN
+137 
-143 YGVFDEER
+143 
-151 YFERGTECPVIDFGG
+151 
-166 VRIGVSICEDVWEPI
+166 SICEDVWEPV

-187 RDFGAEININI
+187 RDSGAEININI

-211 RNLIGDLA
+211 RELIGDLA
-219 RRNQIFACYVNQVGG
+219 RRNQVFACYINQVGG

-251 SLIAEGERFSEDM
+251 SLIAEGERFSEDL
-264 LVVDLDLDRVSNI
+264 LVVDLDLDRVSEV
-277 RSGSA
+277 RSGTA
-282 WNGPSSAELAAIG
+282 WVGPSSGELAEIG
-295 NASKLSLSRA
+295 SASKLSLSRA
-305 SSSAPEP
+305 SLSAPE
-312 APSIE
+312 
-317 ASPPAEL
+317 SPVLTGTLRSDEP

-329 EVYRALVLGTRDY
+329 EVYQALVLGTRDY
-342 ALKSGFKKAVIALS
+342 ARKSGFKKAVIALS

-375 NVLCVAM
+375 NVLCVAL

-400 RVGIQLWNLPIEP
+400 RLGIKLWNLPIEP

-418 EEILEEK
+418 EEILEEEF
-425 LRGTE
+425 RGTE

-498 YRNATGPGAPIP
+498 YRNEAGPGAPIP

-524 DQLDSDSLPPYEIL
+524 DQLDSDSLPPYDIL
-538 DRILEHYIED
+538 DRILERYIED
-548 LWDAPEIIAEEDGL
+548 LWDAPEIIAEEAGL
-562 DGGDEATV
+562 DGGGDEATV